1 MKIKEIKELLKK
13 KNMKIGKKAMKKL
26 NLLAKEHAEKIIENA
41 IDNAKFSGRK
51 IIKEEDIKEAF
62 EF

>member
-26 NLLAKEHAEKIIENA
+26 DLLIKERAEKIIENA
-41 IDNAKFSGRK
+41 INNAKFSGRK
-51 IIKEEDIKEAF
+51 IIREEDIE
-62 EF
+62 ED